1 MEKVSQ
7 EEKSNLGGGDGSM
20 MNQKEKSTYFSLNPS
35 PSTRNKGVDLGKNE
49 QPKTHIRDDVYSERT
64 SSYFCTIDYMLIK
77 HSEPVK
83 VF

>member
-35 PSTRNKGVDLGKNE
+35 PSTRNKGVD
-49 QPKTHIRDDVYSERT
+49 
-64 SSYFCTIDYMLIK
+64 
-77 HSEPVK
+77 
-83 VF
+83 